1 MTLYEKIKVRLKD
14 HCTSGFFGLEVC
26 DHWFLIDLNYET
38 NSYQL
43 QIFYDHRASFS
54 PQGLESLLYC
64 GRRKAT
70 KKGYKKAVIRKIME
84 YVICRVNYDVRT
96 YRSEKRLDLSFKK
109 AMRQIVEVYDPQ
121 TGDFYGYRKA

>member
-1 MTLYEKIKVRLKD
+1 MTLYEKIQARLKD
-14 HCTSGFFGLEVC
+14 NRSFFGLEVC
-26 DHWFLIDLNYET
+26 NHWFLIDLNYET

-43 QIFYDHRASFS
+43 QIFYDHRASAS

-70 KKGYKKAVIRKIME
+70 KKGYKKAIIRKIME
-84 YVICRVNYDVRT
+84 WIICRVNYDIRA

-109 AMRQIVEVYDPQ
+109 VTHQIMEVCDPK
-121 TGDFYGYRKA
+121 TGSFYGWRKA

>member
-1 MTLYEKIKVRLKD
+1 MTLYEKIRIRLKD
-14 HCTSGFFGLEVC
+14 NRSFFGLEVC

-43 QIFYDHRASFS
+43 QIFYDHRASIS
-54 PQGLESLLYC
+54 PQGLETLLYC

-70 KKGYKKAVIRKIME
+70 KKGYKKAIIRKIME

-109 AMRQIVEVYDPQ
+109 VTREIIEAYDPK
-121 TGDFYGYRKA
+121 TGDFYGWRKA

>member
-1 MTLYEKIKVRLKD
+1 MTLYEKIHKKLKD
-14 HCTSGFFGLEVC
+14 NRSIFGLEVC
-26 DHWFLIDLNYET
+26 DHWFLIDLDREN

-43 QIFYDHRASFS
+43 QIFYDYRALGCTE
-54 PQGLESLLYC
+54 GLETLLYC

-70 KKGYKKAVIRKIME
+70 KKGYKKSIIRKIME

-109 AMRQIVEVYDPQ
+109 VTRQIVEVYDPN
-121 TGDFYGYRKA
+121 TGDFYGWRKA

>member
-1 MTLYEKIKVRLKD
+1 MTLYEKIRIRLKD
-14 HCTSGFFGLEVC
+14 NRSFFGLEVC

-43 QIFYDHRASFS
+43 QIFYDHRASIS
-54 PQGLESLLYC
+54 PQGLETPLYC

-70 KKGYKKAVIRKIME
+70 KKGYKKAIIRKIME

-109 AMRQIVEVYDPQ
+109 VTRKIIEVYDPK
-121 TGDFYGYRKA
+121 TGDFYGWRKA